1 MAGFTSSINYLAG
14 NFHFL
19 YIVGMNPPNFKESKA
34 VIYAPL
40 AGISDSPSRKI
51 ARRFGADITVSELIS
66 AEGVIRNGKGTL
78 DLARFDDDERPF
90 GLQLFGNNPESMA
103 LAAKRLSE
111 LDPDFIDI
119 NFGCPARKIVSKN
132 GGSSILKDLKLME
145 MIISK
150 MVNTINIPVTVK
162 IRSGWKEKTPV
173 YLEAGRIIQDC
184 GASAVTLHPR
194 YTTQG
199 FDGKADWSQIS
210 EMKQALAIP
219 VIGNG
224 DISTPEDAKRM
235 FDQTGCDAIMIGRA
249 SIGNPWIFQ
258 GVKEYL
264 SAGNIL
270 PPPTA
275 RQRIELAL
283 EHLKMNIDYYG
294 LPAGIYKMRSRFCWY
309 IKGLPEASRI
319 RGRLVRMESQSEIR
333 DLLYKY
339 LEEME
344 DQYDSRDKAI
354 AAGFP
359 D

>member
-1 MAGFTSSINYLAG
+1 
-14 NFHFL
+14 
-19 YIVGMNPPNFKESKA
+19 
-34 VIYAPL
+34 
-40 AGISDSPSRKI
+40 
-51 ARRFGADITVSELIS
+51 
-66 AEGVIRNGKGTL
+66 
-78 DLARFDDDERPF
+78 
-90 GLQLFGNNPESMA
+90 
-103 LAAKRLSE
+103 
-111 LDPDFIDI
+111 
-119 NFGCPARKIVSKN
+119 
-132 GGSSILKDLKLME
+132 
-145 MIISK
+145 
-150 MVNTINIPVTVK
+150 
-162 IRSGWKEKTPV
+162 
-173 YLEAGRIIQDC
+173 
-184 GASAVTLHPR
+184 
-194 YTTQG
+194 
-199 FDGKADWSQIS
+199 
-210 EMKQALAIP
+210 
-219 VIGNG
+219 
-224 DISTPEDAKRM
+224 M

-309 IKGLPEASRI
+309 IKGLPGASRI